1 MPDASPTHAPGAY
14 RHGDHAGN
22 RADVWKHAI
31 LSSVVFHL
39 CARVSKGAFRYFES
53 HCGGPAHVL
62 PENGEWRE
70 GIGRALPKREDTA
83 LQGLCYFDQFGA
95 DLGPGSCHLGPGS
108 LYPGSWM
115 QVAQMLSRW
124 GLSYE
129 LRLCD
134 TSSEVAEQIEPTGLD
149 FTSSDGFAELARHPE
164 RYTLMLIDPPY
175 GEDESGDWNRVSVA
189 VRTLS
194 RARASFL
201 VWYPIYSQRTVAR
214 VREMVDVGDGHS
226 AEVIWGMLDEVP
238 GGELNGCGML
248 LSDSVYQALDTGR
261 GWRTLA
267 EKLGGRYRGWRLL
280 ERAMPAGGA

>member
-1 MPDASPTHAPGAY
+1 MTGSGSKDTAVIY

-70 GIGRALPKREDTA
+70 GIARALPRRDDVE

-95 DLGPGSCHLGPGS
+95 ELGPGGCHLGPGS
-108 LYPGSWM
+108 LYPASWL
-115 QVAQMLSRW
+115 QVAQLLSRW

-134 TSSEVAEQIEPTGLD
+134 ASREVAAQIEPMGLD
-149 FTSSDGFAELARHPE
+149 FARGDGFAEIDRRPE
-164 RYTLMLIDPPY
+164 RYTLILIDPPY
-175 GEDESGDWNRVSVA
+175 GDDHSEDWNRVVSTVEKLA
-189 VRTLS
+189 A
-194 RARASFL
+194 ARASFL
-201 VWYPIYSQRTVAR
+201 VWYPIYSQHTVKL
-214 VREMVDVGDGHS
+214 VRELVDSSGTHA
-226 AEVIWGMLDEVP
+226 AEVLWGMLDEVP

-248 LSDSVYQALDTGR
+248 LGESVYRALDTSN

-267 EKLGGRYRGWRLL
+267 DKLGGRFRGWRLA
-280 ERAMPAGGA
+280 EAP

>member
-1 MPDASPTHAPGAY
+1 MPDSASRTTTVIY

-70 GIGRALPKREDTA
+70 GIARALPKRDETA
-83 LQGLCYFDQFGA
+83 LHGLCYFDQFGA

-108 LYPGSWM
+108 LYPGSWL
-115 QVAQMLSRW
+115 QVAQMLGRW

-134 TSSEVAEQIEPTGLD
+134 KSSEVAKQVEPMGLD
-149 FTSSDGFAELARHPE
+149 FTRGDGFAELERHPE
-164 RYTLMLIDPPY
+164 RYTLILIDPPY
-175 GEDESGDWNRVSVA
+175 GDDKSADWGRVATA
-189 VRTLS
+189 VDKLAA
-194 RARASFL
+194 ARASFL
-201 VWYPIYSQRTVAR
+201 AWYPIYSQHTVKR
-214 VREMVDVGDGHS
+214 LRELVDATGTHT
-226 AEVIWGMLDEVP
+226 AEVIWGMLDEDP
-238 GGELNGCGML
+238 GDEFNGCGML
-248 LSDSVYQALDTGR
+248 LADAVYQALDTSR
-261 GWRTLA
+261 GWKTLA
-267 EKLGGRYRGWRLL
+267 EKLGGRFRGWRLL
-280 ERAMPAGGA
+280 NPAMPAGRV